1 MARTAG
7 SAAEDTRRR
16 ILAAAAEL
24 FVERGYAGT
33 SIRDISE
40 RLGMTKGSLYYHFT
54 AKEEVLVALLA
65 PLLEAVEAFVAAAR
79 ASGRVSHDLVRRL
92 VDVLDEHATML
103 RSVTADPAVARLKL
117 EQRVVPD
124 GFAELLEIL
133 GGAADSAA
141 MLRARCALGVIYS
154 GVIGGGHAPVPA
166 HRLSEAEKE
175 FVTAAAMAVLAVPT
189 T

>member
-1 MARTAG
+1 
-7 SAAEDTRRR
+7 
-16 ILAAAAEL
+16 
-24 FVERGYAGT
+24 
-33 SIRDISE
+33 
-40 RLGMTKGSLYYHFT
+40 
-54 AKEEVLVALLA
+54 
-65 PLLEAVEAFVAAAR
+65 
-79 ASGRVSHDLVRRL
+79 VRRL